1 MPISPLSKPHALLQR
16 LLVMALA
23 LLGIGVLLYGAMT
36 LLGAD
41 SAPQPSGR
49 HPFGTGITESG
60 GASHGLLGL
69 ISDWQSLFSRQIT
82 ATLKEI
88 THNPQATVWLLVLS
102 FVYGVVHAAGPG
114 HGKAVIAA
122 YILASERA
130 LQRGLIMAV
139 AAALLQAL
147 VAILLVTILAVVLR
161 VTSSSMTLMANHIER
176 LSFFA
181 VTAVGLALLW
191 KKSGHFLA
199 LLPAQ
204 KNDTA
209 HGVTPSHSH
218 SHSHSHAHA
227 GDDACCHNHAPM
239 ADDSASMRDMGMAVF
254 AAGIRPCS
262 GAILVL
268 VFALSQKMLPLG
280 IIAALVMA
288 AGTALTTGGLAT
300 MAVLAKNMALKW
312 GGGIDTPQSALLLRG
327 IEILAAALVS
337 LLGLTLL
344 ITAP

>member
-1 MPISPLSKPHALLQR
+1 MLASPLSKTHALLQR
-16 LLVMALA
+16 LLVMTLA
-23 LLGIGVLLYGAMT
+23 LLVIGALLYGAIT

-41 SAPQPSGR
+41 SAPQPAGR
-49 HPFGTGITESG
+49 HPFGTGITESS
-60 GASHGLLGL
+60 GAFHGVLGL
-69 ISDWQSLFSRQIT
+69 ISDWQSLFSHQIT
-82 ATLKEI
+82 TTLKEI
-88 THNPQATVWLLVLS
+88 AQNPQATVWLLVLS
-102 FVYGVVHAAGPG
+102 FLYGVVHAAGPG

-130 LQRGLIMAV
+130 LQRGLVMAI

-181 VTAVGLALLW
+181 VAAVGLALLW

-209 HGVTPSHSH
+209 HGMTPSH

-227 GDDACCHNHAPM
+227 GDEACCHNHAPM

-288 AGTALTTGGLAT
+288 AGTALTTGGLAI
-300 MAVLAKNMALKW
+300 MAVLAKNMAMKW

-344 ITAP
+344 INAP